1 MAKEVE
7 TKVLA
12 VDVAKMAKKLKQ
24 LGAKQTQKTRLIVDW
39 FRIKGIGEDEDPWFL
54 RIRTYSDGKVEV
66 TWKGLS
72 AKMGAARSH
81 KEINF
86 DVSNAHAMSDLFLEL
101 GLELYA
107 HQEKNRLSYK
117 LKNWSFDIDRYPKM
131 PAYLEIEG
139 KSEKHVQ
146 QAIKLLGLEKYRKTA
161 EGERVLIQK
170 EYGLDWYEMRF

>member
-1 MAKEVE
+1 
-7 TKVLA
+7 
-12 VDVAKMAKKLKQ
+12 
-24 LGAKQTQKTRLIVDW
+24 
-39 FRIKGIGEDEDPWFL
+39 
-54 RIRTYSDGKVEV
+54 
-66 TWKGLS
+66 
-72 AKMGAARSH
+72 MGAARSH